1 MKTHA
6 KPFLKWAG
14 SKKQLINVIINRVP
28 FSNSEQFT
36 FIEPFLGS
44 GAVLFEMLEKF
55 PKMSKVIV
63 NDINRE
69 LIDTYIQIRD
79 NVHTVISELQ
89 EKADAYFSFSN
100 EEEKREYFYQQREL
114 FNKRSTTK
122 ADHAALFI
130 FLNKTCFNGLYRVNK
145 KNEFNVP
152 MGKYKNPLIC
162 DSENL
167 QLVSKALKKVL
178 FLNDDFEK
186 TQEYISKPTFVYMDP
201 PYKPLTKTSSFTSY
215 SENSFNDDDQ
225 LRLQKFC
232 QNISEKGGFWLLSNS
247 DALDIYGNS
256 FFDDLYKGF
265 KIERVNVKRFI
276 NATAEKR
283 GEVKEV
289 LVNNYG

>member
-1 MKTHA
+1 MKSHA

-14 SKKQLINVIINRVP
+14 SKKQLVKEIINRVP
-28 FSNSEQFT
+28 YKKEEKFT

-44 GAVLFEMLEKF
+44 GAVLFEMIKNF
-55 PKMSKVIV
+55 PNMNQVII
-63 NDINRE
+63 NDINSE
-69 LIDTYIQIRD
+69 LISTYIEIRD
-79 NVHTVISELQ
+79 NVHEVIRKLQ
-89 EKADAYFSFSN
+89 EKADTYFSFST
-100 EEEKREYFYQQREL
+100 EDEKKEYYYQQRKL
-114 FNKRSTTK
+114 FNKRNTSK

-162 DSENL
+162 DDENL
-167 QLVSKALKKVL
+167 KLVSDVLKKVI
-178 FLNDDFEK
+178 FLNGDFEK
-186 TQEYISKPTFVYMDP
+186 TKEYISRPTFVYLDP
-201 PYKPLTKTSSFTSY
+201 PYKPITKTSSFTSY
-215 SENSFNDDDQ
+215 SENSFSDDDQ

-232 QNISEKGGFWLLSNS
+232 KTISQKGGFWLLSNS
-247 DALDIYGNS
+247 DARDIYGNS
-256 FFDDLYKGF
+256 FFEELYKGF

-276 NATAEKR
+276 NASAEKR